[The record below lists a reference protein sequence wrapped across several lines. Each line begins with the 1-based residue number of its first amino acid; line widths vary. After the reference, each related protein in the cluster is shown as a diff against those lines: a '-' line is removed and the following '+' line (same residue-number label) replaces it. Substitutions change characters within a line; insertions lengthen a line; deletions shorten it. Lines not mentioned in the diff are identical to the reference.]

1 MQSEVRR
8 IGSKKAISLLMKRSL
23 LILVC
28 WASAVGAESSA
39 PNIKQVD
46 VTKNTTAAPSAANL
60 SAHETIQNV
69 TTKLIETIEKSRD
82 TYKTNP
88 DQFYKAVEDVMSPA
102 IDFDK
107 ITRGV
112 MGKKYYSEATPEQRV
127 RFINTFKNALI
138 QTYAKGLIEFNN
150 HKIEVLPSNEN
161 VAGKN
166 KVVVKQK
173 IYGQD
178 AVYPLSY
185 SMGLSDDGKWRL
197 FNVTINGINLG
208 LTFKNQFVQYMK
220 DYKGDLDKVISNW
233 SVAVNT
239 SAS

>member
-1 MQSEVRR
+1 MQSLVRR
-8 IGSKKAISLLMKRSL
+8 IGLISVMSLLVTRSFF
-23 LILVC
+23 ILVC
-28 WASAVGAESSA
+28 WASSVGAESSA
-39 PNIKQVD
+39 PNIQELD
-46 VTKNTTAAPSAANL
+46 VTKNGSSVKSP

-69 TTKLIETIEKSRD
+69 TTKLIATIETSRD

-88 DQFYKAVEDVMSPA
+88 DQFFKSVEDIMSPA

-112 MGKKYYSEATPEQRV
+112 MGKKYYSEATPEQRA
-127 RFINTFKNALI
+127 RFITTFKNGLI
-138 QTYAKGLIEFNN
+138 QTYAKGLVEFNN
-150 HKIEVLPSNEN
+150 HKIEVLPPNEN
-161 VAGKN
+161 VTGKN

-178 AVYPLSY
+178 AIYPVSY

-220 DYKGDLDKVISNW
+220 DYKGDIEKVISNW

-239 SAS
+239 TAS